1 MAAITISIQQNVLA
15 REMGRKRVKIL
26 SMRKE
31 KKKKKTIRYWFCIKK
46 NPKVATEKLSKWLSE
61 FDKVHWL

>member
-31 KKKKKTIRYWFCIKK
+31 KKKKKNYQILVLY
-46 NPKVATEKLSKWLSE
+46 
-61 FDKVHWL
+61 

>member
-31 KKKKKTIRYWFCIKK
+31 KKKKK
-46 NPKVATEKLSKWLSE
+46 LSE
-61 FDKVHWL
+61 TGFVLKKIQKLLQKNYQND